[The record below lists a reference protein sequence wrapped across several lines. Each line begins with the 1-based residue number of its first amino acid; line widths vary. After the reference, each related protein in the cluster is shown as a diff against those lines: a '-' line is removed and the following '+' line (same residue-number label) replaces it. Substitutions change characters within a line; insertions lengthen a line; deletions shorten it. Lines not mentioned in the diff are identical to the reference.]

1 VHSTR
6 QKLSNRIV
14 SDDKSTHD
22 QRACEATAPPPGTTP
37 TTTLESHRMRSI
49 LTTSSIN
56 TSHCIPWTAQ
66 ETISISTSTSHR
78 NIPRSH
84 STGSSLSL
92 DKIKKLESKEDYR
105 EWEKTIQAFFVFTD
119 LDDLNLPDGT
129 AHDPP
134 ADLAPLSAGANA
146 AAKTAHATAMEKRQ
160 KEQRA

>member
-1 VHSTR
+1 
-6 QKLSNRIV
+6 
-14 SDDKSTHD
+14 
-22 QRACEATAPPPGTTP
+22 
-37 TTTLESHRMRSI
+37 
-49 LTTSSIN
+49 
-56 TSHCIPWTAQ
+56 
-66 ETISISTSTSHR
+66 
-78 NIPRSH
+78 
-84 STGSSLSL
+84 
-92 DKIKKLESKEDYR
+92 LESKEDYR